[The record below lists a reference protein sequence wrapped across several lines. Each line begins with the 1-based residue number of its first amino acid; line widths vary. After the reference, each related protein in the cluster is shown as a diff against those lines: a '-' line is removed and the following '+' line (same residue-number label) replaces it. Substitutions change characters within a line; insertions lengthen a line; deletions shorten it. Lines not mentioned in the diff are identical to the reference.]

1 MDISLSSPP
10 SSSTASAASATHII
24 LEGSIKILDE
34 KRKWKTRWTMI
45 QKLSPI
51 ANCLQMIMYKSF
63 KEKLKNFP
71 PKSIFEL
78 EHYLGIE
85 SGFHCEKES
94 NTIALILRNRI
105 ILLAFETR
113 EILNQW
119 QSKLQ
124 EHFGREQ
131 HFAVNIVSVP
141 NPSKSENG
149 NLKILN
155 NISNTNNA
163 NHSSVGSNQKLIC
176 GPARLLLKNYE
187 FCLIRG
193 TAPRLSFQHWIIKQL
208 RRFGVIDLKFC
219 FEGGSQCGDG
229 TGFYI
234 LYTNLANELLK
245 SFELASNGR
254 LEDRFHNPIN
264 GDDYDERRNDFL
276 SDSTYRTL
284 NRKQSSITTIAT
296 TLTNASGSDSSAG
309 ADSIGSQLVSS
320 YDDSSSF
327 CSNQMV
333 NQNTLIDCKNSIVSS
348 GEEIQNNRFDQCNHW
363 CHHTSFTDLNE
374 TRCKSNSNLS
384 KRLCHHHHLHNHCD
398 CLQSPCDDDDH
409 QQRFHQHHHSCC
421 SNPINLT
428 GTIKPN
434 RISKYSFN
442 SNTISRFS
450 NLKFELMKSHQDP
463 IIDHNS
469 PHHQHLH
476 PQCVPYFGNGNEI
489 NHKTIKSDCFDE
501 IKSDPKLI
509 ENDIA
514 INSNYQNIAKI
525 EIHTQK
531 CECFDGLTNCRE
543 PKLSNDQFEI
553 PQQQLQQQ
561 QNHRCKCEINNGTG
575 YGSILTNKLSSKWS
589 SMERNSILDHEQC
602 TQASASKLKCLS
614 SDEKDRNVTFKDHT
628 YQKIKKLST
637 PATTTKATTNIDPS
651 LMNNYDIPKNICLV
665 NQFKAADL
673 FENTPFQSHPTS
685 TLSIDEKNPDV
696 IATDLNNSIYNNNNN
711 LNNDDCPFHHCAVYH
726 SLTKPMKDYDPKHF
740 ESMKCFVNASVNGS
754 VKKSKESLHNGND
767 HRSTNSMKR
776 FDSEKNSIFN
786 DNIDDDDCQ
795 TSKNIGC
802 CQFALNVVRDVDQH
816 CASNESNGSQNHH
829 CQHNKLNGFSFITT
843 INSTNNNHNSF
854 DLCLSQSASNVMP
867 LYENLCFNC
876 FGELHDTHNDS
887 TRALENG
894 VQHQVEVSDIEINH
908 SKNNGTDENNQ
919 SMDSEEKRKNPEQQK
934 TKREEIQIEG
944 DSDGC
949 QIVERNTDRCSFVT
963 LKESSN
969 CDLNRNEEII
979 TLTNVNHHSEGDG
992 PLQNL
997 KNLINQT
1004 NSIEISS
1011 FDSFKSLSITNLD
1024 ENLVGVW
1031 NHSIDSTLAKRLMRS
1046 NFKIIDIK
1054 EFLSNKKRTKIEFP
1068 HYLNHIKTK
1077 SLENLVI

>member
-1 MDISLSSPP
+1 MAVED
-10 SSSTASAASATHII
+10 T
-24 LEGSIKILDE
+24 LDNDTE
-34 KRKWKTRWTMI
+34 T
-45 QKLSPI
+45 I
-51 ANCLQMIMYKSF
+51 AN
-63 KEKLKNFP
+63 
-71 PKSIFEL
+71 
-78 EHYLGIE
+78 
-85 SGFHCEKES
+85 
-94 NTIALILRNRI
+94 RN
-105 ILLAFETR
+105 
-113 EILNQW
+113 
-119 QSKLQ
+119 
-124 EHFGREQ
+124 
-131 HFAVNIVSVP
+131 VP

-219 FEGGSQCGDG
+219 FEGGSQCGD
-229 TGFYI
+229 
-234 LYTNLANELLK
+234 
-245 SFELASNGR
+245 
-254 LEDRFHNPIN
+254 
-264 GDDYDERRNDFL
+264 
-276 SDSTYRTL
+276 
-284 NRKQSSITTIAT
+284 
-296 TLTNASGSDSSAG
+296 
-309 ADSIGSQLVSS
+309 
-320 YDDSSSF
+320 
-327 CSNQMV
+327 
-333 NQNTLIDCKNSIVSS
+333 
-348 GEEIQNNRFDQCNHW
+348 
-363 CHHTSFTDLNE
+363 
-374 TRCKSNSNLS
+374 
-384 KRLCHHHHLHNHCD
+384 
-398 CLQSPCDDDDH
+398 
-409 QQRFHQHHHSCC
+409 
-421 SNPINLT
+421 
-428 GTIKPN
+428 
-434 RISKYSFN
+434 
-442 SNTISRFS
+442 
-450 NLKFELMKSHQDP
+450 
-463 IIDHNS
+463 
-469 PHHQHLH
+469 
-476 PQCVPYFGNGNEI
+476 
-489 NHKTIKSDCFDE
+489 
-501 IKSDPKLI
+501 
-509 ENDIA
+509 
-514 INSNYQNIAKI
+514 
-525 EIHTQK
+525 
-531 CECFDGLTNCRE
+531 
-543 PKLSNDQFEI
+543 
-553 PQQQLQQQ
+553 
-561 QNHRCKCEINNGTG
+561 
-575 YGSILTNKLSSKWS
+575 
-589 SMERNSILDHEQC
+589 
-602 TQASASKLKCLS
+602 
-614 SDEKDRNVTFKDHT
+614 
-628 YQKIKKLST
+628 
-637 PATTTKATTNIDPS
+637 
-651 LMNNYDIPKNICLV
+651 
-665 NQFKAADL
+665 
-673 FENTPFQSHPTS
+673 
-685 TLSIDEKNPDV
+685 
-696 IATDLNNSIYNNNNN
+696 
-711 LNNDDCPFHHCAVYH
+711 
-726 SLTKPMKDYDPKHF
+726 
-740 ESMKCFVNASVNGS
+740 VNGS
-754 VKKSKESLHNGND
+754 VKKLKESLHNGND

-843 INSTNNNHNSF
+843 ITSTNNNNNHKSF

-876 FGELHDTHNDS
+876 FEELHDTQNDS
-887 TRALENG
+887 TRALANG

-949 QIVERNTDRCSFVT
+949 QIVEQNTDRCSFVT

-979 TLTNVNHHSEGDG
+979 TLTNVNHHSKGDG